1 MLWVYQYECGSF
13 MVASTIMVG
22 ITIWGGEYVKN
33 VGYGGL
39 LELAKKDTISINDNL
54 YLCIKVAKS
63 EAVHE
68 RV

>member
-1 MLWVYQYECGSF
+1 

-22 ITIWGGEYVKN
+22 ITIWGGEHVKN
-33 VGYGGL
+33 VGYGEIP
-39 LELAKKDTISINDNL
+39 ELAKKESISINDIAQ
-54 YLCIKVAKS
+54 LCIKVAKY